1 MKNLILIISILYSF
15 SVFAQADL
23 SGVWATGDDNT
34 KIEITEVD
42 GQVTGKIKSS
52 DNQKAKIGKVILK
65 DLKED
70 GNRWSGRIYAARR
83 GEWHDVEIT
92 PNTDALELKIR
103 VGLFSKSLEWKKI
116 IHDVLD

>member
-1 MKNLILIISILYSF
+1 MKNLILIIATLYSF
-15 SVFAQADL
+15 SAFAQADL

-34 KIEITEVD
+34 KIEIADVD

-52 DNQKAKIGKVILK
+52 DNQNAKIGKVILK

-70 GNRWSGRIYAARR
+70 GNQWKGQIFAARR
-83 GEWHDVEIT
+83 GEWHNVEIK
-92 PNTDALELKIR
+92 PKKDVLELIIS

-116 IHDVLD
+116 K